1 MPSRLVLGISVKSVF
16 PPPGGDR
23 NRSRFMLYPAN
34 VTTCERLFNGLV
46 VENTNRV
53 RLDRAND
60 PSNVIYELQEINVIT
75 KLLQPGVEK
84 RNHGSFSRNRIFR
97 KTCQIVIMVFRLNQ
111 HLLHPLQALHYHL
124 NYDSGQTDTR
134 EDKLVISSIVLDV
147 T

>member
-1 MPSRLVLGISVKSVF
+1 MYIITNELGVRLHALDVGVGNLRKIRR
-16 PPPGGDR
+16 PPRRGDR

-75 KLLQPGVEK
+75 KLLQPGWKKES
-84 RNHGSFSRNRIFR
+84 GFFFS
-97 KTCQIVIMVFRLNQ
+97 
-111 HLLHPLQALHYHL
+111 
-124 NYDSGQTDTR
+124 
-134 EDKLVISSIVLDV
+134 
-147 T
+147 